1 MTKGFSSPANSLEAS
16 GSEGLDEPRVL
27 LLGLAHF
34 SHPFLGTC
42 EVYEFFDLGV
52 PQWYPFQ
59 GGI

>member
-1 MTKGFSSPANSLEAS
+1 MTTGCRHH
-16 GSEGLDEPRVL
+16 LDDVARL
-27 LLGLAHF
+27 LTCQVIFNRNHF